1 MANFDITMP
10 KMGESVIEATITKWL
25 KSEGDTIEEDDSLC
39 ELATD
44 KVDSE
49 IPSPVEGI
57 LTKILFEEG
66 ETVEVGKVIAVIQ
79 TEDEDEDEDEGEGEG
94 KDGGEDEGKGE
105 GEGEGKTEGGSK
117 AEEGTSGEPKGK
129 PAGDGHRSSGRH
141 KADQEQASSGKA
153 DKKGKSAES
162 EKGKSPFDFS
172 KSDRFYSPLVKS
184 ISHKEGVSLE
194 ELDSLEG
201 TGRDGRVTKDDLLGY
216 LEQRQEGDHRPAASS
231 SPSPSS
237 GPEASSAS
245 QDVPSGPGDEIV
257 EMDRMRKLIAD
268 HMVRSRQISPHVT
281 SYHEVD
287 MTRVVQWRNKHKDQF
302 LKQEGVKLTFTP
314 ILLESAVQ
322 ALKDFPG
329 VNGSVDGYKMIFHK
343 AINLGVATALPNG
356 NLIVPVIKNADHMN
370 LTGLASA
377 VSDLAGRA
385 RENKLKPDEIQGGTF
400 TVTNLGSFGN
410 ITGSPIINQPQVA
423 ILALGAI
430 AKKPAVVETP
440 LGDTIAI
447 RHRMILSLSYDHR
460 MVDGALGG
468 RYLAKMAQYLEN
480 FDMDRHF

>member
-25 KSEGDTIEEDDSLC
+25 KSEGETIEEDDSLC

-49 IPSPVEGI
+49 IPSPVEGKLI
-57 LTKILFEEG
+57 KILFQEG

-79 TEDEDEDEDEGEGEG
+79 TDGDEGEDEGEDEGVSEG
-94 KDGGEDEGKGE
+94 KSEGKSEGGDKDEGEKE
-105 GEGEGKTEGGSK
+105 GRASETGQE
-117 AEEGTSGEPKGK
+117 SGDKKE
-129 PAGDGHRSSGRH
+129 S
-141 KADQEQASSGKA
+141 A
-153 DKKGKSAES
+153 DKKEGLSGS
-162 EKGKSPFDFS
+162 HQSS
-172 KSDRFYSPLVKS
+172 RFYSPLVRS
-184 ISHKEGVSLE
+184 ISREEGVSME
-194 ELDSLEG
+194 ELESIKG
-201 TGRDGRVTKDDLLGY
+201 TGRDGRVTKVDLLRY
-216 LEQRQEGDHRPAASS
+216 LKQRKEGGSSPAASASS
-231 SPSPSS
+231 SPPSGS
-237 GPEASSAS
+237 QSVSAAQS
-245 QDVPSGPGDEIV
+245 IPSGPGDEIV

-268 HMVRSRQISPHVT
+268 HMVQSRQISPHVT

-287 MTRVVQWRNKHKDQF
+287 MTRVVQWRNQHKDRF

-314 ILLESAVQ
+314 ILLEAAVK
-322 ALKDFPG
+322 ALKDYPG
-329 VNGSVDGYKMIFHK
+329 VNGSVDGYKMIFRK
-343 AINLGVATALPNG
+343 SINLGMATALPNG
-356 NLIVPVIKNADHMN
+356 NLIVPVIKDADRIN
-370 LTGLASA
+370 LTGMASA
-377 VSDLAGRA
+377 VADLAGRA

-430 AKKPAVVETP
+430 TKKPAVVETA

-447 RHRMILSLSYDHR
+447 RHKMILSLSYDHR

-468 RYLAKMAQYLEN
+468 MYLAKVAEYLEKFN
-480 FDMDRHF
+480 MDRRF